1 MTGDPVA
8 PAIPR
13 PDSDWSQRKHAIR
26 EHADRVAP
34 ERDRWITANAYFYEE
49 DYRYTRFLIP
59 PGQRVL
65 DLGCG
70 TGRLLAALEPA
81 RGVGVDLS
89 PAMVEEARRR
99 HPDLEFEVGDVED
112 DAVIDRL
119 AGPFDVIL
127 LSDTVGF
134 LEDVERAFRR
144 LHRLC
149 HPETRIVVCYYSDLW
164 APVLRAA
171 ELFGQHM
178 PQDPS
183 NWLSGK
189 DLAAILGLAD
199 FEVIRLEYRQLLP
212 KRLGGVGPLVNRFV
226 ATLPGVPRLALRS
239 YVVARPRELS
249 SPPRSP
255 RSEGRSG
262 PPSVTVVVPCR
273 NEAGNIAAAV
283 DRIPDF
289 CGDLEIL
296 FVEGHSSD
304 GTVSEIQRV
313 IAEHPDADIK
323 LLFQD
328 GVGKADAVRKGFDAA
343 RGDILMILDADLTV
357 PPEDLPKFYDA
368 ITSGKGELVM
378 GTRLVYPMEQ
388 DAMRTLNALGNKL
401 FSLLFTWILSQ
412 RITDTLCGTKVV
424 SRSGYDRIRAGRRY
438 FGDFD
443 PFGDFDLIFGAAKLN
458 MRILEI
464 PVRYQARTYG
474 STQISRFRHGLLLVR
489 MVGVAF
495 RKLKAV

>member
-1 MTGDPVA
+1 MDR
-8 PAIPR
+8 PASTVTP
-13 PDSDWSQRKHAIR
+13 PEAHWSGRKLAIR

-34 ERDRWITANAYFYEE
+34 ERDSWIDANAYFYDE
-49 DYRYTRFLIP
+49 DYRYTRFLVP

-70 TGRLLAALEPA
+70 TGRLLAALEPS

-89 PAMVEEARRR
+89 PVMIEEARRR
-99 HPDLEFEVGDVED
+99 HPGLEFEVGDVED
-112 DAVIDRL
+112 EAVLHRL
-119 AGPFDVIL
+119 TGPFDVIL

-134 LEDVERAFRR
+134 LEDCERTFRR
-144 LHRLC
+144 LHDLC
-149 HPETRIVVCYYSDLW
+149 HPGTRIVVAYYSDLW
-164 APVLRAA
+164 APVFRVA
-171 ELFGQHM
+171 ELVGQHM
-178 PQDPS
+178 PQS
-183 NWLSGK
+183 AGNWLSAK
-189 DLAAILGLAD
+189 DLAGILGLAD
-199 FEVIRLEYRQLLP
+199 FEVVRLEYRQLLP

-239 YVVARPRELS
+239 YVVARPRQTK
-249 SPPRSP
+249 SPP
-255 RSEGRSG
+255 
-262 PPSVTVVVPCR
+262 PPSATVVIPCR

-283 DRIPDF
+283 ERIPDF
-289 CGDLEIL
+289 CDDLEII
-296 FVEGHSSD
+296 FVEGHSTD
-304 GTVSEIQRV
+304 ATQSEIERV
-313 IAEHPDADIK
+313 ITTHPETDIK
-323 LLFQD
+323 LLSQD

-343 RGDILMILDADLTV
+343 RGDVLMILDADLTV

-368 ITSGKGELVM
+368 VVSGKGELVM

-388 DAMRTLNALGNKL
+388 DAMRTLNAIGNKM
-401 FSLLFTWILSQ
+401 FSLLFTWILNQ

-424 SRSGYDRIRAGRRY
+424 SRAGYDRIRAGRRY

-474 STQISRFRHGLLLVR
+474 STQISRFRHGVLLAR